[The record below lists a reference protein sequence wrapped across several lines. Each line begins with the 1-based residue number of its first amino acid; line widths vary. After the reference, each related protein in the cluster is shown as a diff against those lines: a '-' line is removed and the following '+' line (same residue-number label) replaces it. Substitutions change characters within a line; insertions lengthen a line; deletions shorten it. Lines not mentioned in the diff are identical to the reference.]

1 MIIEIEG
8 VRFVDLTIVH
18 KISNARGFVEVFE
31 ANLSKYSKFIDAY
44 EATEDIHEA
53 VIGRR
58 RYSDYANF
66 SHIRARLK

>member
-8 VRFVDLTIVH
+8 VRFVDLIIVH

-31 ANLSKYSKFIDAY
+31 SNLPKYSKFVEAY
-44 EATEDIHEA
+44 EATEALHEV

-58 RYSDYANF
+58 RYSDYDSF
-66 SHIRARLK
+66 RHIREQLK